1 MIKTNFKIKD
11 ILTCIIMALILG
23 VVICCLR
30 LSSSP
35 YYTDMI
41 PLESAFF
48 SARDGQIAFEQHNY
62 TVLLLS
68 SFFNILVFAP
78 LIIKITMNDFKTAKA
93 YLFARSNN
101 VSKWYIIKILQS
113 FTFSFITGLFY
124 NCSIIICTAAMGYK
138 AENMANALKYLFIC
152 IIASTLITFYIV
164 SIIQILSFK
173 ISDYFAT
180 ALIICI
186 VCVVLYTIH
195 YVPIGL
201 VEYNPLTLYFVSLQY
216 TDISNQQIFSFP
228 ICFHYSVL
236 LTLTIC
242 NLSAGKIVLKKSDI
256 I

>member
-1 MIKTNFKIKD
+1 MLKINFKIKD
-11 ILTCIIMALILG
+11 IITCIITALLLG

-48 SARDGQIAFEQHNY
+48 SARDGQIAFEQHHY

-68 SFFNILVFAP
+68 SFLNILVFAP

-93 YLFARSNN
+93 FLFIRSNN
-101 VSKWYIIKILQS
+101 ISKWYGIKIFQS
-113 FTFSFITGLFY
+113 FTFSFIAGLFY
-124 NCSIIICTAAMGYK
+124 NCSIIICAAAMGYK
-138 AENMANALKYLFIC
+138 TESTANALKYLFIC
-152 IIASTLITFYIV
+152 IVASTLITFYIV

-186 VCVVLYTIH
+186 ACVVLYTIH
-195 YVPIGL
+195 FAPLGL

-216 TDISNQQIFSFP
+216 TDIPNQQIFSFP
-228 ICFHYSVL
+228 IWLHYAVL
-236 LTLTIC
+236 LVLTIC
-242 NLSAGKIVLKKSDI
+242 NLSVGKIILKKSDMI
-256 I
+256 